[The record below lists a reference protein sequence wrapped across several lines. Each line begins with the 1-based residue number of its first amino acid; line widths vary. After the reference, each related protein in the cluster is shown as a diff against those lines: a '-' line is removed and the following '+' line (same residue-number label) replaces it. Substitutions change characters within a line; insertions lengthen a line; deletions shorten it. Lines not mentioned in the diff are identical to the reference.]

1 MTLFNDDYD
10 DYISEPM
17 YSTKKIR
24 IPHEEALLR
33 RNNVIESTP
42 PPHELTSAQP
52 DFPFTRIRARLGT
65 PTLLNQYQELVDLS
79 DMLETAL

>member
-24 IPHEEALLR
+24 IPYEEALLK
-33 RNNVIESTP
+33 RNSVVESTP
-42 PPHELTSAQP
+42 PPHELTPAES

-65 PTLLNQYQELVDLS
+65 PTLLNQYQELVDIS
-79 DMLETAL
+79 DMLEDTL